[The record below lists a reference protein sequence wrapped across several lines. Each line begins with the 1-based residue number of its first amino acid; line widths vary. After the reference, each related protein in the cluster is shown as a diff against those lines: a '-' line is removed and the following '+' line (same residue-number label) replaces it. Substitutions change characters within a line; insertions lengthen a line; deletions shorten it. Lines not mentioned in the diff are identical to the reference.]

1 MGGCGIWSMH
11 FIANRAVILAGDV
24 PEKQI
29 QYSPGFTALSAF
41 LPVLVLSA
49 AFYFLGS
56 NRSKARPLYLVLAGV
71 LTGTAVCGMHYVGNA
86 GIQNYS
92 CRYKPANIAGSA
104 VIAVVASLVALSV
117 FFRLREAWTDSWWK
131 RALCAVVLASAVC
144 GMHWTAAV
152 GTTYVEGESNGTHGG
167 TTRVQTVIVCAVLV
181 SPRIISKA
189 LPLLTTHSLLAAA
202 SYFCSSLPSEDAKSG
217 SPRLVPNKSSWHVHI
232 SMKLA
237 VSWSLRK
244 VPFPARKSQTGI
256 SRRPSARTSSLARTP
271 PISGS
276 FELPGTGY
284 QSKT

>member
-11 FIANRAVILAGDV
+11 FIANRAVILEGDV

-29 QYSPGFTALSAF
+29 EYSPGFTALSAF

-56 NRSKARPLYLVLAGV
+56 NRSKSRPLYLVLAGV

-104 VIAVVASLVALSV
+104 VIAVIASLVALSV
-117 FFRLREAWTDSWWK
+117 FFRLREDWTDSWWK
-131 RALCAVVLASAVC
+131 RALCALVLAGAVC

-152 GTTYVEGESNGTHGG
+152 GTSYIEGETNRVRGG

-181 SPRIISKA
+181 CIRPR
-189 LPLLTTHSLLAAA
+189 LPHVSCLLTRYSLSDAA
-202 SYFCSSLPSEDAKSG
+202 SYCSSWLSCEVERSG
-217 SPRLVPNKSSWHVHI
+217 
-232 SMKLA
+232 
-237 VSWSLRK
+237 
-244 VPFPARKSQTGI
+244 
-256 SRRPSARTSSLARTP
+256 
-271 PISGS
+271 
-276 FELPGTGY
+276 
-284 QSKT
+284 